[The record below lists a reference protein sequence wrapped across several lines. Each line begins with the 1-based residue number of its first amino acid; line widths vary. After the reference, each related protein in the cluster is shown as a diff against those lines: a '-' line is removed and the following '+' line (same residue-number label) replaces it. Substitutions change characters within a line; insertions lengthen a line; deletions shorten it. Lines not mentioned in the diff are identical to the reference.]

1 MKKEKSHISL
11 QNATYL
17 IFLLGVAIYLGSTL
31 QSIVAPVVLS
41 IILALVILPMVN
53 LLEKIGFNRLF
64 SGLTSVVVIALF
76 LIGIGVVF
84 ALQLKDLGSSF
95 GDIEKTFLSRLNSI
109 IDFLPGAIRPPDI
122 DGVEDIKNML
132 PEDLGFLGS
141 FAGDALK
148 VTGGVLSTMALIPIF
163 VFFILFYRGR
173 ISQFL
178 NQLDGEGTS
187 ELRVV
192 TTESKKMVQGYLSG
206 MGLVILINATL
217 TTTGLWAIGIS
228 YALLLGVFSAF
239 LSVIPYVGTFVGAL
253 IPIAFAFLTK
263 DSIFY
268 GFAVMALYAIIQ
280 FVENNFISPVILG
293 NSVNV
298 NPFAS
303 ILALLLMS
311 QYWGLLGMVMAVP
324 LVAILV
330 ILIDHSAAIK
340 PLNLL
345 LKNEK

>member
-1 MKKEKSHISL
+1 MKKESNSISL
-11 QNATYL
+11 PNSAYL
-17 IFLLGVAIYLGSTL
+17 VFLLGVVIYLGSTL
-31 QSIVAPVVLS
+31 QSILAPVVLS

-53 LLEKIGFNRLF
+53 LLEKIGFNRLL

-76 LIGIGVVF
+76 LIGIGFVF
-84 ALQLKDLGSSF
+84 AIQLKDLGSSF
-95 GDIEKTFLSRLNSI
+95 GDIEQTVLSKLNSI
-109 IDFLPGAIRPPDI
+109 ISFLPNAVQPPDI
-122 DGVEDIKNML
+122 EGVSDIKNML

-141 FAGDALK
+141 FAGNALK
-148 VTGGVLSTMALIPIF
+148 VTGGVLSTIALIPIF

-173 ISQFL
+173 ISKFL
-178 NQLDGEGTS
+178 NLLDGQGSS

-192 TTESKKMVQGYLSG
+192 TKESKEMVQNYLSG

-239 LSVIPYVGTFVGAL
+239 LTVIPYVGTFVGAL

-268 GFAVMALYAIIQ
+268 GFAVMALYAVIQ

-303 ILALLLMS
+303 ILALLLMG

-324 LVAILV
+324 LMAILV
-330 ILIDHSAAIK
+330 ILIDHSETVK